1 MCVSHIGLGEDTPFI
16 GLIFVSFFSNPEK
29 HVFLGIFS
37 LKFSFSNVLMAIELN
52 QCFNPSRIDIK
63 G

>member
-37 LKFSFSNVLMAIELN
+37 LKFIFSNVLMAIELKPM
-52 QCFNPSRIDIK
+52 F
-63 G
+63 